1 MSGAAYE
8 TLSLGVDARGVARL
22 ALARPEKRNAMSAA
36 MIAELTD
43 AAERLGADPA
53 VRVVELS
60 GEGSVFCAGGDLD
73 WMRAQMGADR
83 ATRIASAMALARML
97 RALDRLPKPLVA
109 RVQGGAYGGGVGLMA
124 VCDAV
129 VAADDAGFGLTEAR
143 LGLIPATI
151 APYVVARLG
160 AGAARRL
167 FVSARG
173 FGAGEAQAM
182 GLVNRLAAPDALDAA
197 AEAEIAPCLQ
207 TAPGAAAR
215 AKALARSLAADID
228 DAVLADT
235 AARLADAWEDPEAE
249 TGVAAFFSRRPPP
262 WASS

>member
-1 MSGAAYE
+1 MSGVAYQ
-8 TLSLGVDARGVARL
+8 TVSLAVDARGVARL
-22 ALARPEKRNAMSAA
+22 ALARPEKRNAMSAT

-43 AAERLGADPA
+43 AAEKLGADPG

-60 GEGSVFCAGGDLD
+60 GTGAVFCAGGDLD

-97 RALDRLPKPLVA
+97 RALDRLPKPLIG

-129 VAADDAGFGLTEAR
+129 VAAEDASFGLTEAR

-151 APYVVARLG
+151 APYVVARVG
-160 AGAARRL
+160 VGAARRL
-167 FVSARG
+167 FVSARS
-173 FGAGEAQAM
+173 FSGAEALAM
-182 GLVNRLAAPDALDAA
+182 GLAHRLATPDELDAA
-197 AEAEIAPCLQ
+197 AQEEIAPCLQ

-249 TGVAAFFSRRPPP
+249 TGVAAFFSRLPPP
-262 WASS
+262 WTVS